1 MEPMNSF
8 LNSHKQALKDF
19 IDAICTVQP
28 ERATTAIPPSYATP
42 ITILN
47 RLPPTNR
54 EGFPSLPYLIDQAKE
69 CASLVELW
77 LDSRHEIPAQFKRTD
92 ELNKFDALCEKLHQ
106 KSKHCVD
113 RMNEEQ
119 RVQDPNWEGLVEQ
132 MERKAHIRDSQA
144 QLSPPFQ
151 DSLASSTSSLSDSYF
166 SQFRAYGPLDD
177 VRRQR
182 RADNV
187 HRVYHH
193 EIITDLDSDPFNSGA
208 DASSQGG
215 SYRPSLGVNGGQK
228 YDPSLEPSESGRT
241 ASTFQTDLDRN
252 HSRLIVESHQSSTFS
267 LATSS
272 VQADAGTPS
281 TLSPVSIHNNNNHH
295 NNNSD
300 YLPPPG
306 TRSIYSL
313 TPHHRPASANQHRSH
328 LGGSGSS
335 SGRRLKTGRTMSGDV
350 EHRSL
355 REHKSK
361 SIYRLPSHSSPGPGS
376 APGYGDGRGITPP
389 RSPPSRDGVGRKF
402 GDWSNFLGRGRREK

>member
-1 MEPMNSF
+1 MEPMNTF

-77 LDSRHEIPAQFKRTD
+77 LDSRHEIPAQFKRTE

-119 RVQDPNWEGLVEQ
+119 GVQDPNWEGLVEQ

-144 QLSPPFQ
+144 QFSPPVQ
-151 DSLASSTSSLSDSYF
+151 ESLASSTSSLSDSYF
-166 SQFRAYGPLDD
+166 SQYRAYGPLDD

-182 RADNV
+182 GANNV

-193 EIITDLDSDPFNSGA
+193 EIITDLDPDPFNSGA
-208 DASSQGG
+208 DASLQGG
-215 SYRPSLGVNGGQK
+215 SYRPSEPTANRTIPRSNPQRVVAQQV
-228 YDPSLEPSESGRT
+228 PSR
-241 ASTFQTDLDRN
+241 
-252 HSRLIVESHQSSTFS
+252 
-267 LATSS
+267 ATSTQP
-272 VQADAGTPS
+272 QAD
-281 TLSPVSIHNNNNHH
+281 
-295 NNNSD
+295 
-300 YLPPPG
+300 
-306 TRSIYSL
+306 
-313 TPHHRPASANQHRSH
+313 
-328 LGGSGSS
+328 SS
-335 SGRRLKTGRTMSGDV
+335 SNPIN
-350 EHRSL
+350 HP
-355 REHKSK
+355 
-361 SIYRLPSHSSPGPGS
+361 PS
-376 APGYGDGRGITPP
+376 
-389 RSPPSRDGVGRKF
+389 RSPPPPSKPTPEPPAHF
-402 GDWSNFLGRGRREK
+402 PP